1 MNFLSLNNLKSSWSI
16 LLKDKLKLEKKKK
29 RQTYGLY
36 EKETY
41 VLKLYSKY
49 DVGSIV

>member
-1 MNFLSLNNLKSSWSI
+1 MNFLSLNNFKPSWNI
-16 LLKDKLKLEKKKK
+16 LLKDKFKLKKKKK

-36 EKETY
+36 GKETC

-49 DVGSIV
+49 DVGSVV